1 MELFGKST
9 LLIKTMLLR
18 QTEEIPIC
26 FIGNLKKNHTSDHFL
41 MVIWKKNGN
50 MWVYRHIETKTSSC
64 L

>member
-18 QTEEIPIC
+18 QTEEISIC

-41 MVIWKKNGN
+41 MVIWKKN
-50 MWVYRHIETKTSSC
+50 HTSDHF
-64 L
+64 